1 MTNLISITPE
11 LRDYI
16 ERLHYE
22 AVRYKD
28 LLQTVQRDSCPMTD
42 DEWNSSCEYYQGL
55 CSEAQVSLKCAMDSL
70 YEIYGELIGDKEWRV
85 DFDECA
91 IVIGG
96 FTRDGNGKTA
106 REESYVDQLSR
117 LYPEDNPQALH
128 INDTRA
134 KDITLQVTDACNMA
148 CTYCYQHN
156 KGRHSMPF
164 EVGKA
169 FFDMLL
175 DADERTNEYITST
188 KSQGAVISFIGG
200 EPWLEVDLISKL
212 SDYFIGELF
221 RRKHPWAIKFM
232 FSICSNGLLHF
243 DERVQAYIRRHR
255 QHLGYSISID
265 GNKSLHDSCRVD
277 LAGNGTYDRAMAA
290 VENYWTEFHGV
301 IGSKMTIAPGNV
313 NVVAEAVEDM
323 IRRGYQHINLNCV
336 YEEGWTNEHAN
347 TLYWQLHRLTDWL
360 CEQGFQDEV
369 TLSIFSEMC
378 GHPLSENDNQN
389 WCGGVGYMLAVDWKG
404 DIYPCLRY
412 MESSVGSDHPAYIIG
427 NVYDGIRRLPEHRQR
442 VACLECITRRSQS
455 TDECWNCPIAQGC
468 GWCSAYNY
476 ECFGT
481 PDARATYVCCM
492 HKARALANVYYWR
505 RRGKEY
511 ALDCPKSWAVEIIG
525 EEEFDKL
532 LYLGIYN
539 AMETEG
545 DVDGNY

>member
-1 MTNLISITPE
+1 MIETIPITTE

-22 AVRYKD
+22 SVRYAD
-28 LLQTVQRDSCPMTD
+28 LLNTVRRDMCPMTD
-42 DEWNSSCEYYQGL
+42 EEWESSKEYYQGL
-55 CSEAQVSLKCAMDSL
+55 CRDAQASMQYAMDTL
-70 YEIYGELIGDKEWRV
+70 YELYGDIIGQREWRV
-85 DFDECA
+85 DFRECA
-91 IVIGG
+91 ITIGKQAQDYKSE
-96 FTRDGNGKTA
+96 RD
-106 REESYVDQLSR
+106 ESYIDQISR
-117 LYPEDNPQALH
+117 LYPVDNPERLH
-128 INDTRA
+128 INDIRG

-156 KGRHSMPF
+156 KGHHSMPF

-169 FFDMLL
+169 FIDMLL

-188 KSQGAVISFIGG
+188 KCQCVIINFIGG

-243 DERVQAYIRRHR
+243 DERVQAYIRRHG

-265 GNKSLHDSCRVD
+265 GGKDLHDSCRVD

-290 VENYWTEFHGV
+290 VEQYWTEFHGT

-313 NVVAEAVEDM
+313 DKVADAVEDM
-323 IRRGYQHINLNCV
+323 IEHGYKMIHLNCV
-336 YEEGWTNEHAN
+336 YEEGWTNDHAK
-347 TLYWQLHRLTDWL
+347 TLYWQLHSLTDWL
-360 CEQGFQDEV
+360 IEHNLQDEV
-369 TLSIFSEMC
+369 ELSIFSKIC
-378 GHPLSENDNQN
+378 GHPMHEEDNQN
-389 WCGGVGYMLAVDWKG
+389 WCGGVGFMLAVDYKG

-412 MESSVGSDHPAYIIG
+412 MESSVGSNQPAYIIG

-442 VACLECITRRSQS
+442 VACLECVTRRSQS
-455 TDECWNCPIAQGC
+455 TDECWYCPIAQGC

-481 PDARATYVCCM
+481 PNARATFICCM

-505 RRGKEY
+505 RRGVEY
-511 ALDCPKSWAVEIIG
+511 SMDCPKSWAVEIIG
-525 EEEFDKL
+525 QEEYEKL
-532 LYLGIYN
+532 L
-539 AMETEG
+539 AMKTGGEG
-545 DVDGNY
+545 YGNN